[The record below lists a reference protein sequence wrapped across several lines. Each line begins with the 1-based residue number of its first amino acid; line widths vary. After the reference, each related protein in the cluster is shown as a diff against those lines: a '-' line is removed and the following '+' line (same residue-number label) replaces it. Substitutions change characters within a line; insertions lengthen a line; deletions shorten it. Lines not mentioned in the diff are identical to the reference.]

1 MADDSKKAGGSR
13 RTGGSA
19 PGKGGSGRSAGGSS
33 AAGRSGSRPGTV
45 RGANSQRK
53 PSSSARPAGKPGT
66 VRGANSRSVGA
77 AKGTGGGGGGG
88 GSKRPSA
95 GGGKKPN
102 YTLRRI
108 IALLVLLL
116 LLAAIVWGVIFL
128 VGLISDKLSGS
139 DEPGP
144 TDAPTVTA
152 TAVEATP
159 EPDPEPT
166 PTELSTAQPEACAP
180 EALTWQVTSSASAGN
195 TVAGTPVTWELTFR
209 NTSETACTVDFGP
222 QVVVQT
228 VTSGSDL
235 IWSSSHCGSE
245 EGILLLL
252 GPGDST
258 TRTQIWDGTR
268 SQEGCTPVG
277 ASPQPGN
284 YMVTTEYG
292 GFAIPESTSS
302 FALVE
307 APPPPPP
314 TEEAPPAEEAPAEG

>member
-1 MADDSKKAGGSR
+1 M
-13 RTGGSA
+13 
-19 PGKGGSGRSAGGSS
+19 
-33 AAGRSGSRPGTV
+33 
-45 RGANSQRK
+45 
-53 PSSSARPAGKPGT
+53 
-66 VRGANSRSVGA
+66 RGANSRSAGA
-77 AKGTGGGGGGG
+77 SRGAGGGGGGG
-88 GSKRPSA
+88 GSKRTST
-95 GGGKKPN
+95 GGSKKPN

-108 IALLVLLL
+108 IAVLILLLVV
-116 LLAAIVWGVIFL
+116 AAVIWGVILL

-139 DEPGP
+139 DNPDP
-144 TDAPTVTA
+144 TDTPTVTA
-152 TAVEATP
+152 TVAETTP
-159 EPDPEPT
+159 EPEPT